1 MPNKIHARYT
11 EWKTLFEALISQ
23 FESSDQLTFVG
34 SSLGGCFLL
43 KYFSE
48 IREFPFPIEQ
58 VHLVAAC
65 ISEGDFIAPDNY
77 EYLQQLENRLY
88 IWHAEDDPIVPIH
101 IGIEIASHLPDAQIH
116 FFSPEKGYGHFY
128 GMPRFI
134 ELESEIFSTSLEKT
148 SK

>member
-77 EYLQQLENRLY
+77 EYLQQIENRLY

-101 IGIEIASHLPDAQIH
+101 IGIETASYLPDAQTH

-134 ELESEIFSTSLEKT
+134 ELESEIFSPSFEKT